1 MRKDVLRDIRSRRM
15 LPIAIW
21 SLTGLLGL
29 AITGNAFFGQPG
41 SGRQLAAGGSAIEG
55 TARIEVDAPGTGGNT
70 IQLKYDPVVEAV
82 QRELSAAGYYKGTID
97 GVIGRKT
104 RQAISNYQ
112 AAVGLEPDGKPS
124 SDLADHIRY
133 TREVAEA
140 SLFTGTIEAD
150 PDAEARATVRRVQ
163 TGLAELAYSPGEING
178 ELTRQTRNAILAFQ
192 QDRKLPETGEI
203 SNELV
208 AELGKMS
215 GQTELSKD

>member
-1 MRKDVLRDIRSRRM
+1 MRKDVLRNIRSRRM
-15 LPIAIW
+15 MPIAVW

-29 AITGNAFFGQPG
+29 AITANAFFGQPG
-41 SGRQLAAGGSAIEG
+41 SGRQLAAGDQAVEG
-55 TARIEVDAPGTGGNT
+55 NARIEVDAPGTGGRT

-82 QRELSAAGYYKGTID
+82 QRELSAAGYYKGMVD

-112 AAVGLEPDGKPS
+112 AAVGLEPNGKPS
-124 SDLADHIRY
+124 SNLAEHIRY

-150 PDAEARATVRRVQ
+150 PDAETRATVRRVQ
-163 TGLAELAYSPGEING
+163 TGLAELAYTPGEING

>member
-1 MRKDVLRDIRSRRM
+1 MRKDVLRNIRSRRM
-15 LPIAIW
+15 MPIAVW

-29 AITGNAFFGQPG
+29 AITANAFFGQPG
-41 SGRQLAAGGSAIEG
+41 SGRQLAAGDQAVEG
-55 TARIEVDAPGTGGNT
+55 NSRIEVDAPGTGGRT

-82 QRELSAAGYYKGTID
+82 QRELSAAGYYKGMVD

-112 AAVGLEPDGKPS
+112 TAVGLEPNGKPS
-124 SDLADHIRY
+124 SDLAEHIRY

-150 PDAEARATVRRVQ
+150 PDAETRATVRRVQ
-163 TGLAELAYSPGEING
+163 TGLAELAYTPGEING